1 MDMGRLFKEDDGIDE
16 ASCLPIYDNS
26 YDFYKLVLQTFSGEI
41 AKTTEGMKETY
52 ASGDIDNYRILVHG
66 LKGSGGSAGATYL
79 VELATKSNALI
90 KEGNWEAAKEY
101 HEPLLK
107 ELTRLM
113 ELIPKRL
120 AEFKG

>member
-1 MDMGRLFKEDDGIDE
+1 MGRMFKEDDGIDE
-16 ASCLPIYDNS
+16 ASCLPIYDDS
-26 YDFYKLVLQTFSGEI
+26 YDFYKLVLQTFSKEI
-41 AKTTEGMKETY
+41 VKTTEGMKETF
-52 ASGDIDNYRILVHG
+52 ASEDVENYRILVHG

-101 HEPLLK
+101 HEPLIK
-107 ELTRLM
+107 ELTRLT

-120 AEFKG
+120 AEFKE